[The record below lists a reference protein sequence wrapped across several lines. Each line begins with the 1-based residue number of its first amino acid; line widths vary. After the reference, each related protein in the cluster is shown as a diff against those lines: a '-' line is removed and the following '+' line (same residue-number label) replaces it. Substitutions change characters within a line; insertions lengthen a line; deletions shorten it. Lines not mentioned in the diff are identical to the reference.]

1 MNKAQKQVTQAQL
14 NREKQTIKELQ
25 QVYQKALRD
34 CEQKIRELSERTD
47 MENLTRRRI
56 T

>member
-1 MNKAQKQVTQAQL
+1 MGKMMNKAQKQIAQAL
-14 NREKQTIKELQ
+14 K
-25 QVYQKALRD
+25 D